1 MFKIYDAKSN
11 VEIKRISIISMF
23 KNNEKYLT
31 DFFIGMMNEFESY
44 YDIKFDYYIIENNS
58 KDDTRKIL
66 KSFMETKS
74 EKSKLLLFN
83 KHTDY
88 KNIGTGKN
96 HDRLVNLTNI
106 RNKLVNSITP
116 LDSEWSLF
124 IDSNIYFK
132 VEILK
137 DMFSIIPKEN
147 NIGMIIPY
155 TQQLFIPNVH
165 KLNLTKPT
173 LLNHFYD
180 TFSFY
185 DNNSK
190 TFWPYCAFEKCKL
203 CKRETCKDRKSI
215 PTSESIVDVDSG
227 FAGFALIET
236 NIINNKDIRWKTLS
250 HEVKDDESICE
261 HYLFC
266 HSLKLI
272 TKKRIVLLQNVD
284 EIYRT
289 Y

>member
-1 MFKIYDAKSN
+1 MYKIYDEKSN
-11 VEIKRISIISMF
+11 VQIKRISIISMF

-66 KSFMETKS
+66 KSFIETKS

-203 CKRETCKDRKSI
+203 CKRETCKDRQSI
-215 PTSESIVDVDSG
+215 PTSESIVDIDSG
-227 FAGFALIET
+227 FGGFALIET

>member
-1 MFKIYDAKSN
+1 MYKIYDAKSN
-11 VEIKRISIISMF
+11 IEIKRISIISMF

-66 KSFMETKS
+66 KSFIETKS

-155 TQQLFIPNVH
+155 TQQLFIPNIH

-203 CKRETCKDRKSI
+203 CKRETCKDRQYI
-215 PTSESIVDVDSG
+215 PISESIVDIDSG
-227 FAGFALIET
+227 FGGFSLIET

>member
-1 MFKIYDAKSN
+1 MYKIYDEKSN
-11 VEIKRISIISMF
+11 VQIKRISIISMF
-23 KNNEKYLT
+23 KNNEKYLI

-66 KSFMETKS
+66 KSFIETKS

-203 CKRETCKDRKSI
+203 CKRETCKDRQSI

-227 FAGFALIET
+227 FGGFALIET

>member
-185 DNNSK
+185 
-190 TFWPYCAFEKCKL
+190 
-203 CKRETCKDRKSI
+203 
-215 PTSESIVDVDSG
+215 
-227 FAGFALIET
+227 
-236 NIINNKDIRWKTLS
+236 
-250 HEVKDDESICE
+250 
-261 HYLFC
+261 
-266 HSLKLI
+266 
-272 TKKRIVLLQNVD
+272 
-284 EIYRT
+284 
-289 Y
+289 